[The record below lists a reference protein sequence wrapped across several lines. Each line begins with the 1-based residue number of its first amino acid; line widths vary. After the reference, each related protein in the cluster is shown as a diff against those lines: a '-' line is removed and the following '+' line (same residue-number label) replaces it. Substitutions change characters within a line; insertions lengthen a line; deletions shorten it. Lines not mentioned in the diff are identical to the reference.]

1 MSGEVLIFLCMC
13 SSCSLYQLCESRT
26 QLSGQSYYFCVCALN
41 VLILIVILDCECV
54 ENLSVAMHLLIILF
68 ILLVIFEHTCGEFY
82 CFFLCGLHAFH
93 IDCDSRT

>member
-1 MSGEVLIFLCMC
+1 VSLEHNCLDNLTISVYVL
-13 SSCSLYQLCESRT
+13 LY
-26 QLSGQSYYFCVCALN
+26 